1 MRRARVAS
9 LLLATLILEVPPVEA
24 QAWRCGGHTIE
35 WVGGAPVAGFGPA
48 PADDPTQAADAAAGT
63 TSDGSAD
70 SSGRGRGPAHED
82 GSQPSISEPA
92 GMDRQLW
99 DGLVFNASDR
109 PTGIPPDFRP
119 PALRQTLVTHRTVVP
134 TIGICVQGPT
144 HSDFGKRVQPYANH
158 AWWREQILRWTG
170 LAWSGQL
177 RVGACT
183 GSPIRGW
190 IYVREAARPLP
201 FGVLARAGT
210 VREEHPHFGGRWVA
224 SELNWRQG
232 LEDVSEAYFEASL
245 AHELGHALGFFH
257 VPQSSG
263 FVMSTGSTSTWPE
276 EESSM
281 AQLAYRVGPNVRYP
295 GVVREVD
302 PVDSAENNPDRRVL
316 IALHDSTGGQNWTDN
331 TNWGTAAPL
340 ERWHGVS
347 TDAGGRVNWLELHH
361 NNLSGPIPAELGS
374 LSSLEKLDFENNN
387 LSGPLPA
394 ELGSLS
400 SLKYLNLLRND
411 LSGPIPP
418 ELGGLSELTVL
429 FLNSNDLSG
438 EIPPELGRMKRLRR
452 LYLRGNDLHGRIP
465 VELTEIPDLD
475 LLDLRR
481 NALTGSLPPELG
493 NLHRLRNLWLRHNQ
507 LSGPV
512 PPELGRM
519 SRLRSIGLDHNRLS
533 GPLPASFTNLTALLG
548 LRIQEN
554 DGLCAP
560 ADDEFQAWLATLE
573 LFEGPICGEQSVPV
587 LPALALLLAAL
598 LLGGVGA
605 LRIFHEERRR

>member
-1 MRRARVAS
+1 MRRTRVLS
-9 LLLATLILEVPPVEA
+9 LLLAALLLEAPPAEA
-24 QAWRCGGHTIE
+24 QGWRCGGHTIE
-35 WVGGAPVAGFGPA
+35 WIGGAPVAGFGLAIPGDRTEA
-48 PADDPTQAADAAAGT
+48 GDAAAGT

-70 SSGRGRGPAHED
+70 SPGRGRVPAHED
-82 GSQPSISEPA
+82 GSQPAIPEPA

-99 DGLVFNASDR
+99 DGLVFNASDF
-109 PTGIPPDFRP
+109 PVGIPPDGRP

-134 TIGICVQGPT
+134 TIGICVQGPA

-158 AWWREQILRWTG
+158 AWWRQQIQRWTG

-177 RVGACT
+177 LVGACT
-183 GSPIRGW
+183 GSPDRGW

-224 SELNWRQG
+224 SDLEWKQG

-295 GVVREVD
+295 GVVREAD
-302 PVDSAENNPDRRVL
+302 PIDSDASDSDRQAL
-316 IALHDSTGGQNWTDN
+316 TALHDSTGGQNWTDSA
-331 TNWGTAAPL
+331 NWGTSAPL
-340 ERWHGVS
+340 AHWHGVA

-374 LSSLEKLDFENNN
+374 LSSL
-387 LSGPLPA
+387 
-394 ELGSLS
+394 
-400 SLKYLNLLRND
+400 KYLNLLRND
-411 LSGPIPP
+411 LSGPLPP
-418 ELGGLSELTVL
+418 ELGRLSELSL
-429 FLNSNDLSG
+429 LNLSRNDLSG
-438 EIPPELGRMKRLRR
+438 EIPAELGSMQRLER
-452 LYLRGNDLHGRIP
+452 LYLGRNDLRGRIP
-465 VELTEIPDLD
+465 AELGGIPDLYT
-475 LLDLRR
+475 LDLRH

-493 NLHRLRNLWLRHNQ
+493 NLSGLRDLWLEYNQ

-519 SRLRSIGLDHNRLS
+519 SRLRGLNLDHNRLS
-533 GPLPASFTNLTALLG
+533 GPLPASFTNLTTLRG

-560 ADDEFQAWLATLE
+560 ADDEFQAWLATLAV
-573 LFEGPICGEQSVPV
+573 FEGPICEAQSVPV
-587 LPALALLLAAL
+587 LPALALALAAL

-605 LRIFHEERRR
+605 LRTFRDERWR